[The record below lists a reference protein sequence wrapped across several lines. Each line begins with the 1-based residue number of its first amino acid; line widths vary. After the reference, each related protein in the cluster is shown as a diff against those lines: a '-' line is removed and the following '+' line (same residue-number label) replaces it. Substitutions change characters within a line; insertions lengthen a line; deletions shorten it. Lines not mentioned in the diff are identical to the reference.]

1 MTKQASRESLP
12 RDVAVIRSAK
22 KIRRTPQQTRA
33 ITSRENAIEGAK
45 AALEQYGYAKLT
57 MRNVAALSKVGVGTI
72 YDYFPSKHAMLHELL
87 QARLSLR
94 LQIFDDTYA
103 AISANASVSS
113 FIHSYLET
121 MGASGLWSKY
131 DRELQRAADEDDGMQ
146 KLLDWHH
153 EQTQKRYVDA
163 LLAAGSPWPQKDL
176 ELVADYLLTIATQ
189 FEYGLA
195 VSSNAYPQKVT
206 SWLIRKT
213 FLSIIR
219 DTLLKKPHRWL

>member
-45 AALEQYGYAKLT
+45 AALEQFGYAKLT
-57 MRNVAALSKVGVGTI
+57 MRNVAAISKVGVGTI

-103 AISANASVSS
+103 AI
-113 FIHSYLET
+113 FGECFRL
-121 MGASGLWSKY
+121 
-131 DRELQRAADEDDGMQ
+131 
-146 KLLDWHH
+146 
-153 EQTQKRYVDA
+153 
-163 LLAAGSPWPQKDL
+163 
-176 ELVADYLLTIATQ
+176 
-189 FEYGLA
+189 
-195 VSSNAYPQKVT
+195 
-206 SWLIRKT
+206 
-213 FLSIIR
+213 
-219 DTLLKKPHRWL
+219 